1 MLPGVDLEELLLAIG
16 LIGLAAIIFAESG
29 LFFGFFL
36 PGDSLLITAGV
47 LAAARPDAFPIQLV
61 IFVCFIAAVTGD
73 AVGYTFGRR
82 VGRRLYERPDSRFFR
97 RSHLIAAE
105 EFYER
110 HGGKTIVIAR
120 FMPFVRTFAPIVAGT
135 ARMRYPRFAVFN
147 FTGAFL
153 WAVGLPL
160 AGFALGEAL
169 GEELD
174 RWLLIILVV
183 VVLLSVLPTA
193 LHLARRNRE
202 EIRAR
207 IRSLGRQGAA
217 RVADVPSGPALA
229 ADEPTDPAGPGGG
242 VDATPGR
249 SG

>member
-1 MLPGVDLEELLLAIG
+1 MLPGVDLEQLLLTVG

-73 AVGYTFGRR
+73 AVGYTFGHRF
-82 VGRRLYERPDSRFFR
+82 GRRLYERPDSRFFK
-97 RSHLIAAE
+97 RSHLLAAE
-105 EFYER
+105 QFYER
-110 HGGKTIVIAR
+110 HGGKTIVVAR

-147 FTGAFL
+147 FTGALL

-160 AGFALGEAL
+160 AGYALGAVM
-169 GEELD
+169 GETLD
-174 RWLLIILVV
+174 RWLFVILAVV
-183 VVLLSVLPTA
+183 VALSLLPTFI
-193 LHLARRNRE
+193 HLYRHNRAEVHARV
-202 EIRAR
+202 
-207 IRSLGRQGAA
+207 RSLGRRGAA
-217 RVADVPSGPALA
+217 PVALGPGETLGPAA
-229 ADEPTDPAGPGGG
+229 VEPLVSPPVESMGP
-242 VDATPGR
+242 PPQP
-249 SG
+249 

>member
-1 MLPGVDLEELLLAIG
+1 MLPGVDLEQLLLTIG
-16 LIGLAAIIFAESG
+16 LVGLAAIIFAESG

-47 LAAARPDAFPIQLV
+47 LAAARPDAFPIELV

-73 AVGYTFGRR
+73 AVGYMFGHR

-97 RSHLIAAE
+97 RSHLLAAE

-120 FMPFVRTFAPIVAGT
+120 FLPFVRTFAPIVAG
-135 ARMRYPRFAVFN
+135 AAQMRYPRFAVFN

-169 GEELD
+169 GDELD
-174 RWLLIILVV
+174 RWLLIILAV

-193 LHLARRNRE
+193 IHLVRHNRE
-202 EIRAR
+202 EIAAR
-207 IRSLGRQGAA
+207 IRSRGRQG
-217 RVADVPSGPALA
+217 VVTVIEEPGEPPAP
-229 ADEPTDPAGPGGG
+229 EGGRG
-242 VDATPGR
+242 
-249 SG
+249 